1 MDSGYILKTE
11 PTDFLTEYGDDRKKE
26 RRKGQFLSP
35 RFLAEQLVLLST
47 ETEKRA
53 LGEKMR
59 SSNKQL
65 DVANESYNLL
75 YSVTFKVGRISSF
88 F

>member
-1 MDSGYILKTE
+1 MDFGYILKTE
-11 PTDFLTEYGDDRKKE
+11 PTDFLTEYGDDRKEE

-35 RFLAEQLVLLST
+35 RFWAEQLVLQPT

-59 SSNKQL
+59 SANKQL
-65 DVANESYNLL
+65 DVANDSYNLS
-75 YSVTFKVGRISSF
+75 YS
-88 F
+88 